1 MLLRKIYDA
10 YEDRADRVLEKFRS
24 DNKNVLRKRYMTPII
39 NPNYD
44 LEEFMRQMAGK
55 IKDKEEEE
63 SVKLDGE
70 TVCEDQD

>member
-1 MLLRKIYDA
+1 
-10 YEDRADRVLEKFRS
+10 
-24 DNKNVLRKRYMTPII
+24 
-39 NPNYD
+39 
-44 LEEFMRQMAGK
+44 MAGK